1 MADIAAARSDLAPH
15 GKLRVGINFG
25 NNLLTARDPVT
36 RAPSG
41 IALDLA
47 AELGW
52 RLGVPIEIVSYES
65 AGALADSASSGA
77 WEVGFLGAEPQRA
90 NQISFTAAYLEIEA
104 TYLVPPGSPLRTIA
118 DVDRDGIRIVTTAK
132 SAYDLYLTRTLR
144 HASLTRAAGADAAFK
159 SFVAEKMDAL
169 AGLKPRLV
177 TDHDNLPGSRILDGR
192 FTAVQQAVGTP
203 RGHDAGASYLR
214 EFVEDVK
221 ATGLVARTI
230 EKNGVRGVSVA
241 PAAPAR

>member
-1 MADIAAARSDLAPH
+1 MTDVSAARSDLAPN
-15 GKLRVGINFG
+15 GKLRVGINFA
-25 NNLLTARDPVT
+25 NNLLTARDPIT

-47 AELGW
+47 AELGR
-52 RLGVPIEIVSYES
+52 RLGVPVEIVSYES
-65 AGALADSASSGA
+65 AGALADSASTGA

-118 DVDRDGIRIVTTAK
+118 DVDRDGVRIITTAK
-132 SAYDLYLTRTLR
+132 AAYDLYLQRSLK
-144 HASLTRAAGADAAFK
+144 HAHLSHAASADAVFK
-159 SFVAEKMDAL
+159 LFVAEKMDAL

-177 TDHDNLPGSRILDGR
+177 IDRDNLPGSRILDGR

-203 RGHDAGASYLR
+203 KGHDVGASYLR

-241 PAAPAR
+241 PAAP

>member
-1 MADIAAARSDLAPH
+1 MADIAAARSDLAPN

-47 AELGW
+47 AELGR
-52 RLGVPIEIVSYES
+52 RLGVPVEIVSYES

-104 TYLVPPGSPLRTIA
+104 TYLVPPGSPLRAVA
-118 DVDRDGIRIVTTAK
+118 DVDREGVRIVTTAK
-132 SAYDLYLTRTLR
+132 AAYDLYLQRSLK
-144 HASLTRAAGADAAFK
+144 HAKLFHAANADDVFRL
-159 SFVAEKMDAL
+159 FVAEKMDAL

-177 TDHDNLPGSRILDGR
+177 TDHDNLPGSRILEGR

-203 RGHDAGASYLR
+203 KGHDVGAGYLR

-221 ATGLVARTI
+221 AKGLVARTI
-230 EKNGVRGVSVA
+230 EKNGVRGVTVA
-241 PAAPAR
+241 PAAPA